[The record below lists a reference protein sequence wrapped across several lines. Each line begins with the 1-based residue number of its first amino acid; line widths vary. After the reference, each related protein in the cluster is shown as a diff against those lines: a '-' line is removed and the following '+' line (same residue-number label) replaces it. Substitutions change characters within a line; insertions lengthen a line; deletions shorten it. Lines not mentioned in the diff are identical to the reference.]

1 MKAPPRSK
9 TRFVVGSGVSGS
21 EMGGKFY
28 STLFFFILIA
38 ILIIF
43 FNLARCL
50 RKARYS
56 LVWAAHHAVSEE
68 QFWGIFGLRFG
79 PYPSDPW
86 RRQKS
91 TAGPWTAGRL
101 PLPDRGPCGPYPFL
115 PVLPA
120 EPRRLT
126 KNKKI
131 KKHMLLGA
139 SYVPEPVHSFKLV
152 PENRS
157 LRAE

>member
-1 MKAPPRSK
+1 MLVHLDAALVPGSTSQEH
-9 TRFVVGSGVSGS
+9 TR
-21 EMGGKFY
+21 
-28 STLFFFILIA
+28 
-38 ILIIF
+38 
-43 FNLARCL
+43 AR
-50 RKARYS
+50 A
-56 LVWAAHHAVSEE
+56 
-68 QFWGIFGLRFG
+68 
-79 PYPSDPW
+79 DPW
-86 RRQKS
+86 RRFS
-91 TAGPWTAGRL
+91 GAAVFTDCSGPWTAGRR

-139 SYVPEPVHSFKLV
+139 SYVPERVHSFKLV